1 MNQEAQAKVSC
12 HQAAATEIHIL
23 KKIQQVT

>member
-1 MNQEAQAKVSC
+1 MNQEAQAKDSC

-23 KKIQQVT
+23 KKIQRVT